1 MSDAEP
7 EWTDLIVGE
16 RMRLDQEFN
25 EKVAASNF
33 SNQQWGL
40 IMTAVE
46 FEVEHPDD
54 PERARLVADT
64 SKLDAVLP
72 ELDRMDGAGMG
83 GPGGPGGDPR
93 AGSSGGDSGGLFD
106 GIKQALGL
114 GRGENE
120 REQLAAAE
128 ELAQMYADDLQAK
141 LESASKWD
149 RVRSAAA
156 GGSTGTGDQ
165 NGSGADE

>member
-72 ELDRMDGAGMG
+72 ELDRMDGGMG

-93 AGSSGGDSGGLFD
+93 AESSGGGLLD
-106 GIKQALGL
+106 NIKQAIGL
-114 GRGENE
+114 DGSESD

-128 ELAQMYADDLQAK
+128 ELAQMYADDLQEK
-141 LESASKWD
+141 LESGDKWD
-149 RVRSAAA
+149 RVRSVAA
-156 GGSTGTGDQ
+156 GTATDDDG
-165 NGSGADE
+165 